1 MTSIWY
7 VIGSYQTI
15 LRYDLAAVRL
25 NAETQPVAVATKTSL
40 LNRLANLNRLLT
52 ALGINRTENDV
63 CAALERVSRLFHVL
77 TNCARNGTDL
87 SRTNFLLQNFPRLLR
102 LADDLPPQNVG
113 VADEDVAVSD
123 QLDEIYDTDTDT
135 S

>member
-15 LRYDLAAVRL
+15 LRYDIAALRL

-52 ALGINRTENDV
+52 AGISRTDNDV
-63 CAALERVSRLFHVL
+63 CAALERVSRLLHVL
-77 TNCARNGTDL
+77 TKCARDGSDM
-87 SRTNFLLQNFPRLLR
+87 SRTNFLLQNFPRFLR
-102 LADDLPPQNVG
+102 LADDLPPQSVG
-113 VADEDVAVSD
+113 VADEDVAVSE

-135 S
+135 A